1 MHFPKPKPAIVAPIL
16 GALVVFAAVS
26 AGWPQQR
33 EPRQDQQAA
42 PAPMWPGMMRGP
54 MMGAMPMGDMNMNQ
68 MGDMNQM
75 MQACVQMMNQ
85 MMSGETTAPPAQPG
99 QGGR

>member
-1 MHFPKPKPAIVAPIL
+1 MRFPKPKPAIVAPIL

-42 PAPMWPGMMRGP
+42 PAPGMMRGP
-54 MMGAMPMGDMNMNQ
+54 MMGAMPMGDMNQ
-68 MGDMNQM
+68 MEDMNQM